1 MIPAVPESNGDTTS
15 YKKSPRASVRLSVR
29 SSARSSIISA
39 LQRGCLQN
47 ISDAANRELSKGFY
61 KFTKVTVSKPINTI
75 LVVIFCCL
83 VFTSGMARFNLETD
97 TERLFAPQ
105 NSQAAKDRAFI
116 QALPAL
122 KDSSTTVAV
131 FVVAREGGNILTE
144 DDILSLFD
152 LHDQIVELET
162 DGSTYSKQCAI
173 SPTHGE
179 CAKSGIL
186 GYWNWNRTQFEQ
198 DPDIYSTLSQA
209 APDCCS
215 LLGASNIQLESV
227 AGGLSF
233 AEATGSVTGAEAFRL
248 VWHLTTDAQGDAG
261 RKEVE
266 ARMLETLRGLES
278 QSMVFYPWSFLAE
291 IEEAEAAVI
300 GDIPFM
306 ITATVLLGV
315 YTCIM
320 MTRRHPVQSQGH
332 MGAVGVFGVGLSIM
346 AGFGLVM
353 AIGTPFSLACNS
365 VIFLTLGLGIDDDF
379 VILEAVHS
387 ENPRRDGIPK
397 AMARAMSVAGVSITL
412 TSVTD
417 CVTFLIGS
425 TTVIPALS
433 TFSIYAAVVIFVDFL
448 VQVTLYPACVA
459 LDLQRQEENRLDT
472 LCCYAVPADSNDFFC
487 FKNVHEKAPEPY
499 LNTFFGEV
507 VPKLIFHPL
516 GKVFVLLSA
525 VGLLVGGIYG
535 ASQLEVEFDPKWMV
549 PSTSYISGAYH
560 AEDTYFSTKYR
571 SVKIY
576 TRTAPEG
583 YAAAQDD
590 LQSLLDDC
598 RALEFT
604 VASSIDHNWYE
615 SYISWLQLASAGTNL
630 SGLDPITS
638 KPLTEEAFVGNLKT
652 FLNSTSGSHFQD
664 AIVFEDSTIVATRIP
679 QLWLLED
686 SKSSTGVDYMLAQR
700 AAIAQYKDSLDPFI
714 FQTMFMHYEGFVV
727 LEAETLRNV
736 MAACG
741 CIFLLCLVVLANAHA
756 AFMVLLTV
764 GMVDVCLLGSLYWTG
779 NYLNVI
785 TAMNLLISIG
795 LCVDYSAHVC
805 HAFLNA
811 QGKSREE
818 RARGAL
824 RHIGGAVVNGGVSS
838 FVAMLIGLAAT
849 HYIFRVWT
857 HMFML
862 IVGLGLYFGMIVL
875 PVLLTLAGPATAN
888 MDLDES
894 RRSSFGALRRL
905 SQQVRLSLARVPP
918 ARRDDHATATHKGPA
933 ARKGPAAGA
942 AGAGGVLRRFSQQVR
957 RASLTGEPPM
967 RRDDHATATRKE
979 DGPARAKWAHDMYRA
994 PSTRALLAWSRGG
1007 GGGDQEETKA
1017 STVANQQQ
1025 GAAGIQNSSSASRS
1039 TGKGSSFDP
1048 SEI

>member
-1 MIPAVPESNGDTTS
+1 MIYCLCSTFMIKLWNLRPTAALTQNNVPYLQHMVNVQNL
-15 YKKSPRASVRLSVR
+15 ASLGTGTGTEPS
-29 SSARSSIISA
+29 
-39 LQRGCLQN
+39 
-47 ISDAANRELSKGFY
+47 LSK
-61 KFTKVTVSKPINTI
+61 IQ
-75 LVVIFCCL
+75 
-83 VFTSGMARFNLETD
+83 TSIPRSRRQHRTAVAFW
-97 TERLFAPQ
+97 APATS
-105 NSQAAKDRAFI
+105 N
-116 QALPAL
+116 
-122 KDSSTTVAV
+122 
-131 FVVAREGGNILTE
+131 
-144 DDILSLFD
+144 
-152 LHDQIVELET
+152 
-162 DGSTYSKQCAI
+162 
-173 SPTHGE
+173 
-179 CAKSGIL
+179 
-186 GYWNWNRTQFEQ
+186 
-198 DPDIYSTLSQA
+198 LSQW
-209 APDCCS
+209 
-215 LLGASNIQLESV
+215 LEVSH
-227 AGGLSF
+227 L
-233 AEATGSVTGAEAFRL
+233 RRQRKCHRCRRLNL

-679 QLWLLED
+679 QLWLLKTPNPQLGRLHAGPAG
-686 SKSSTGVDYMLAQR
+686 SNRKST
-700 AAIAQYKDSLDPFI
+700 KTSLDPFI
-714 FQTMFMHYEGFVV
+714 FQTMFMHHEGFVA
-727 LEAETLRNV
+727 LEAETL
-736 MAACG
+736 
-741 CIFLLCLVVLANAHA
+741 
-756 AFMVLLTV
+756 
-764 GMVDVCLLGSLYWTG
+764 
-779 NYLNVI
+779 
-785 TAMNLLISIG
+785 
-795 LCVDYSAHVC
+795 
-805 HAFLNA
+805 
-811 QGKSREE
+811 
-818 RARGAL
+818 GATPHGRPRL
-824 RHIGGAVVNGGVSS
+824 H
-838 FVAMLIGLAAT
+838 
-849 HYIFRVWT
+849 
-857 HMFML
+857 
-862 IVGLGLYFGMIVL
+862 L
-875 PVLLTLAGPATAN
+875 PPLP
-888 MDLDES
+888 
-894 RRSSFGALRRL
+894 
-905 SQQVRLSLARVPP
+905 
-918 ARRDDHATATHKGPA
+918 
-933 ARKGPAAGA
+933 
-942 AGAGGVLRRFSQQVR
+942 
-957 RASLTGEPPM
+957 
-967 RRDDHATATRKE
+967 
-979 DGPARAKWAHDMYRA
+979 RA
-994 PSTRALLAWSRGG
+994 PPTPTPGAHGAPHRAWWTPASWA
-1007 GGGDQEETKA
+1007 A
-1017 STVANQQQ
+1017 STGRATTST
-1025 GAAGIQNSSSASRS
+1025 SS
-1039 TGKGSSFDP
+1039 P
-1048 SEI
+1048 P